1 MMIIED
7 YMKYH
12 TVFTKKKHMIKN
24 ICKNT
29 IIFLWSLNKLQKLQI
44 RQWML
49 FIVMIFCSASK
60 FVQFIFIVGQAQ
72 IIDVVVLQEYK
83 QQDRWVSR

>member
-12 TVFTKKKHMIKN
+12 TVFTKKHMIKN

-29 IIFLWSLNKLQKLQI
+29 IIFSWSLNKLQKLQI